1 MAGQTSLSRVS
12 ITADVPYK
20 AEFTD
25 WGDFVQ
31 TNTVPGGDVISTNW
45 TSVAEMEKAKTM
57 RQETDRMQK
66 ESALLVFAQE
76 SGRQGE
82 EEPKLE
88 KAFFHHTAELQQ
100 EWDAKFVSFDER
112 VADRRAKFGMELD
125 AEEAF
130 LQRELDTTLRQRRPK
145 YTPETISM
153 IHGVEVLAKLHK
165 YEEWQ
170 ELHRRTEIRKAAEAE
185 KFNAEIN
192 AKCDVRLGNLA
203 AQHKKALKAFDDKYA
218 SLRWK
223 MVHERT
229 TSFAQM
235 RQRYKNNLADMRAA
249 HAREFIDLSDRIPNT
264 PVRPRTSY
272 LNVSSSFRGTHMC
285 RKLQVQI
292 ESDRIAKAGLLLN

>member
-100 EWDAKFVSFDER
+100 EC
-112 VADRRAKFGMELD
+112 
-125 AEEAF
+125 
-130 LQRELDTTLRQRRPK
+130 
-145 YTPETISM
+145 
-153 IHGVEVLAKLHK
+153 
-165 YEEWQ
+165 
-170 ELHRRTEIRKAAEAE
+170 AAEHA
-185 KFNAEIN
+185 
-192 AKCDVRLGNLA
+192 DGHVPA
-203 AQHKKALKAFDDKYA
+203 AQ
-218 SLRWK
+218 
-223 MVHERT
+223 
-229 TSFAQM
+229 
-235 RQRYKNNLADMRAA
+235 RAA
-249 HAREFIDLSDRIPNT
+249 AAAAR
-264 PVRPRTSY
+264 VRRWAR
-272 LNVSSSFRGTHMC
+272 RGRGGENYH
-285 RKLQVQI
+285 LF
-292 ESDRIAKAGLLLN
+292 